1 MIPLQCVDWPFMCV
15 CMSVCVY
22 ACVLACV
29 CVCVHMCVHVRVC
42 VSVCVCPCV
51 YACVYVRIRLCV
63 HWCALLLVCSTADV
77 DECNTVGLSNCS
89 QYTHTMCENR
99 HATYACV
106 CLAGYSSASMTSS
119 FENCADIDE
128 CAMGTHNCQPTE
140 TCMNSQ
146 GSFTCVGK
154 CGVGNTRA
162 YMGAVHHRCCA
173 IVSAPSI

>member
-1 MIPLQCVDWPFMCV
+1 MAQCTLMLVG
-15 CMSVCVY
+15 S
-22 ACVLACV
+22 
-29 CVCVHMCVHVRVC
+29 
-42 VSVCVCPCV
+42 
-51 YACVYVRIRLCV
+51 
-63 HWCALLLVCSTADV
+63 LLLPVYFLSCGADV

-106 CLAGYSSASMTSS
+106 CLAGYSSASMTSP

-128 CAMGTHNCQPTE
+128 CAMGTHNCQPTQ

-154 CGVGNTRA
+154 CNDG
-162 YMGAVHHRCCA
+162 
-173 IVSAPSI
+173 I